1 MDIWYIWWYM
11 DIYTYYIMLYDAMY
25 YIQFEYPLYICSICL
40 LCGMTLKSSGL
51 FLKKHVSKIVVR
63 WCFPSYLPGAQLFG
77 IFLEVA
83 IWCYIYIYTCT
94 PIYTYLSLSIYIY
107 LYIYLYLSIPIYL
120 YLSLSISISIYTYL
134 YLSIPI
140 YLYLSISIYLSLS
153 IYIYIYLAMVAVLP
167 HWISCLGR
175 ASLLLLPLPWPS
187 LPTSCHGSSGDD
199 QRINTL
205 VGCRNIQPEMA
216 ILTSIY
222 SIIWK

>member
-107 LYIYLYLSIPIYL
+107 LYIYLYLSIPIYP

-153 IYIYIYLAMVAVLP
+153 IYLYISSHGSRVAALDK
-167 HWISCLGR
+167 
-175 ASLLLLPLPWPS
+175 LPWPGFPAAFAAALAVPADF
-187 LPTSCHGSSGDD
+187 LPWVKWGWPAH
-199 QRINTL
+199 QY
-205 VGCRNIQPEMA
+205 VGRLPK
-216 ILTSIY
+216 Y
-222 SIIWK
+222 STGNGHFD